1 MYYMFVSFLN
11 STLLY
16 VVSFDPN
23 FMWSSGVWMKLF
35 VSLVFVVLYLIII
48 KLLNMFQVRS
58 TISKK
63 LQGLVAQALGVIYN

>member
-1 MYYMFVSFLN
+1 MYYMFISFLN

-23 FMWSSGVWMKLF
+23 FTWSLGVWMNLF

-58 TISKK
+58 TISRK
-63 LQGLVAQALGVIYN
+63 LQGLVTQALGVIYN

>member
-1 MYYMFVSFLN
+1 
-11 STLLY
+11 
-16 VVSFDPN
+16 
-23 FMWSSGVWMKLF
+23 MKLF

-58 TISKK
+58 TISRK